1 MVLFGDPIDLAEESK
16 EAGRGLSSRLTE
28 RFEAQVQSGLDSLNQ
43 KNDCP
48 GSAPFAPE
56 PK

>member
-1 MVLFGDPIDLAEESK
+1 MVLFGEPIDLAEESK
-16 EAGRGLSSRLTE
+16 EASRGLSSRLTE
-28 RFEAQVQSGLDSLNQ
+28 RFEQQVQSGLDSLNQ

-48 GSAPFAPE
+48 GSTPFVPD